1 MSPELRNLDRGF
13 LATLEEY
20 QDVAPIRLTDLAKA
34 FGVPIKAATLAP
46 GISGEIRPSES
57 GGFVIKVNRHDP
69 KRRQRFS
76 VAHELS
82 HFLLHRDQIGDGITD
97 DVLYRSSLSDWREA
111 EANRLAADIL
121 MPDALVRQQIEAAHE
136 KGVGDIVLY
145 LADEFAVSEAAMRI
159 KLENLGVYAD
169 A

>member
-1 MSPELRNLDRGF
+1 MSPELRNLDRGL
-13 LATLEEY
+13 LATLEKH
-20 QDVAPIRLTDLAKA
+20 QDVAPIRLTDLAGA
-34 FGVPIKAATLAP
+34 FGVPVKAATLAP
-46 GISGEIRPSES
+46 GISGEIRPDES

-121 MPDALVRQQIEAAHE
+121 MPDALVREQIEAAHE